1 MSEIT
6 VGLVGYGLGG
16 STFHA
21 PLICSVRELRLA
33 AVVTS
38 RREQVERD
46 LPGVAVVSTVAELV
60 ADPGIELIVVSSPSP
75 SHYEVAHA
83 ALLAGKN
90 VVVDKPF
97 TLSVRDA
104 EALMAL
110 AENKGRMLSVFQ
122 NRRWDNDFLT
132 VRHCMD
138 EKLLGTVYH
147 YEAHFDR
154 FRPEVRPVW
163 REQSGK
169 GSGILYDLGAHLI
182 DQALQLF
189 GMPQAIFADVLQQR
203 RCAETDDYFHLVLD
217 YGQKRAIL
225 HGSTLVRQPGP
236 HFAVHG
242 DAGSF
247 LKNGMDPQEEALKAG
262 MRPGDPQWGLDEPAN
277 YGELVCADG
286 ARRKVE
292 TLRGGYERYY
302 EAIAARLL
310 RNEPIPVD
318 PADSR
323 DGLLVVEA
331 ALRSSLERRSIALV

>member
-16 STFHA
+16 SVFHA
-21 PLICSVRELRLA
+21 PLITAVRELRLA

-60 ADPGIELIVVSSPSP
+60 ADPGIELIVVSTPTA
-75 SHYEVAHA
+75 SHFEVAHA
-83 ALLAGKN
+83 ALQAGKN

-97 TLSVRDA
+97 ALSVRDA
-104 EALMAL
+104 ETLMTL
-110 AENKGRMLSVFQ
+110 AENKGRVLSVFQ

-132 VRHCMD
+132 LRHCID
-138 EKLLGTVYH
+138 ERLLGTVYH

-154 FRPEVRPVW
+154 FRPDVKPVW

-189 GMPQAIFADVLQQR
+189 GMPQAVSADVLQQR
-203 RCAETDDYFHLVLD
+203 RCAEADDYFHLVLD
-217 YGQKRAIL
+217 YGQKRVIL
-225 HGSTLVRQPGP
+225 HASTLVRQPGP

-242 DAGSF
+242 DRGSF
-247 LKNGMDPQEEALKAG
+247 LKYGMDPQEDALKAG
-262 MRPGDPQWGLDEPAN
+262 KRPGDPQWGLDDPAC
-277 YGELVCADG
+277 YGELVSADG
-286 ARRKVE
+286 TRRKVE

-310 RNEPIPVD
+310 RNEPVPVD

-323 DGLLVVEA
+323 DGLIVIEA
-331 ALRSSLERRSIALV
+331 ALRSTLERRTIALV